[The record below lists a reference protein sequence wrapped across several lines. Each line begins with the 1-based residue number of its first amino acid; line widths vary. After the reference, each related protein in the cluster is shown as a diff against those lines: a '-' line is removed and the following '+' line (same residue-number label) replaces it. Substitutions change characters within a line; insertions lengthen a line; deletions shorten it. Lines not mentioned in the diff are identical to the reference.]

1 MGLYGYLF
9 KKGDKLKGE
18 KIYCEARKVHPLK
31 PAPKTGRHKI
41 QRLMLRNNAE
51 CVIEKETKHKSNEG

>member
-1 MGLYGYLF
+1 MPIYF
-9 KKGDKLKGE
+9 KKGDKIKGE
-18 KIYCEARKVHPLK
+18 KIYCEAGKVNSLK

-51 CVIEKETKHKSNEG
+51 CKIEKETKHNNVPN

>member
-1 MGLYGYLF
+1 MKMATHF

-18 KIYCEARKVHPLK
+18 KIYCEARKVNPLK

-51 CVIEKETKHKSNEG
+51 CEIEKETKHNTYSD